1 MEKADLIRVLLW
13 PGMLYLVI
21 RMGYR
26 AATRDDD
33 GVTASMLLARAA
45 ISVIFITVS
54 IAMAL
59 RWHQPLNPV
68 VLPGLI
74 AAIVLVWFAPDL

>member
-1 MEKADLIRVLLW
+1 MDVADLVRLLLW
-13 PGMLYLVI
+13 PGMLYLVV

-45 ISVIFITVS
+45 LSIIFITIS

-74 AAIVLVWFAPDL
+74 AAIVLVWIAPDL